1 MRTNL
6 HPPIRATKQSHMDHA
21 REQKTNCKIIGQH
34 STCGCYPALL
44 YFCHG
49 HQVISPYLQ
58 VGSMCAKNG
67 DQVGKWPCEELWQ
80 QARAP
85 RQHLPA
91 QHRSH
96 LKGWKQKTALK
107 GGCWVAHDLP
117 LLIMPED
124 LDNSGDSSNE
134 GRKASRP
141 VSARQWLCLVSGST
155 ELGGLVIP
163 WPQNASIGAVSSEQ
177 PRSRLGCHRRFL
189 WALHMAKMA
198 QHCTT
203 LKHVTS
209 STTATPVRM
218 MKSEPSGDK
227 NTGAQSASEWQVN

>member
-6 HPPIRATKQSHMDHA
+6 HPPIRATKQSHMEHA
-21 REQKTNCKIIGQH
+21 REQKTNCKIFGQH
-34 STCGCYPALL
+34 STCSCYPALL

-124 LDNSGDSSNE
+124 LDNSGDSAVRE
-134 GRKASRP
+134 ERP
-141 VSARQWLCLVSGST
+141 AGQFQQGSGFVLSVDP
-155 ELGGLVIP
+155 L
-163 WPQNASIGAVSSEQ
+163 SSED
-177 PRSRLGCHRRFL
+177 SSSLGLRTLQLEPCRASNSGRGL
-189 WALHMAKMA
+189 GATGASSG
-198 QHCTT
+198 HCTW
-203 LKHVTS
+203 LRLL
-209 STTATPVRM
+209 ST
-218 MKSEPSGDK
+218 
-227 NTGAQSASEWQVN
+227 AQP